1 VPICRV
7 LTEHGC
13 KIAPRTYYAFKA
25 RPPSARS
32 VADEQLLVEVRRVH
46 TASRGGLYGVR
57 KVWHQLLNEG
67 IEVGREH
74 VARLMKAEGLQG
86 VRRGAAP
93 RTTTPDDAAVRP
105 DDLVDRQFSASKP
118 NELWIVDFTY
128 VATFAGFVYVAFAID
143 VFSRMIVGWRAAK
156 SMTTD
161 LPLDALDMALWHRG
175 RHGHTVDGLIHH
187 SDAGSQYTSIRYTQ
201 RLSEAGALASI
212 GSVGDS
218 YDNAM
223 AESIIG
229 LFKTELVRWEGPWR
243 GLDDLELA
251 VLGWID
257 WFNHTRLYEAL
268 DYQTPAAVEAE
279 YYRSHQAPDEQQL
292 AGQLTVH

>member
-118 NELWIVDFTY
+118 NELWIVDFT
-128 VATFAGFVYVAFAID
+128 
-143 VFSRMIVGWRAAK
+143 
-156 SMTTD
+156 
-161 LPLDALDMALWHRG
+161 
-175 RHGHTVDGLIHH
+175 
-187 SDAGSQYTSIRYTQ
+187 
-201 RLSEAGALASI
+201 
-212 GSVGDS
+212 
-218 YDNAM
+218 
-223 AESIIG
+223 
-229 LFKTELVRWEGPWR
+229 
-243 GLDDLELA
+243 
-251 VLGWID
+251 
-257 WFNHTRLYEAL
+257 
-268 DYQTPAAVEAE
+268 
-279 YYRSHQAPDEQQL
+279 
-292 AGQLTVH
+292 